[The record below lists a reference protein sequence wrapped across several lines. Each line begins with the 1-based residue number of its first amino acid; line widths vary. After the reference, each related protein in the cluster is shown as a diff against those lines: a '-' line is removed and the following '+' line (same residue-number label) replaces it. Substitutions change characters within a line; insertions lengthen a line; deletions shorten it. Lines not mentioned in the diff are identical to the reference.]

1 VKANVEPLEANQV
14 KLTVELDDAELEA
27 AIDAAYKKIAGQ
39 VNIPGFRRGKAPR
52 RLVEQQVGI
61 EAARAQALNDSLPDF
76 YIKALTDQD
85 IDAIAPPQLKIVSGE
100 EDGTV
105 IFEAEIETR
114 PVPNIPGYDGL
125 QVTIPNPEAS
135 EEELDAQIERMR
147 AQYGE
152 LEAVDRAAKE
162 GDFVSID
169 IAGTDSEGTPVPG
182 LTATDYSHEV
192 GASLQSL
199 GPDFDENIKGV
210 SKGDEKEFTTTVPPN
225 DQEVTFKITVKE
237 VNERKLPELTDEW
250 ANEVSEFETVK
261 ELRDDIASRLRENR
275 KGEAKRLLRNG
286 AIEALAE
293 LVDVELPEPLID
305 NEMRRQLRDM
315 MHRLEQQGAELGQL
329 LAMTGQ
335 SEEDFLG
342 QLREGATNTVRADL
356 GLRSLAEKENIEVT
370 DEEIDAEV
378 ELLARQFG
386 QKTSRVRRDLERAE
400 QMPAVRSD
408 IRKAKALKWLT
419 ENVDLV
425 DDDGKPLD
433 RAALGLDEDAESA
446 DESDEGTV

>member
-1 VKANVEPLEANQV
+1 MKANVEPLESNQV
-14 KLTVELDDAELEA
+14 KLTVELDESELETAINA
-27 AIDAAYKKIAGQ
+27 AFKKLAGQ
-39 VNIPGFRRGKAPR
+39 VNIPGFRPGKAPR
-52 RLVEQQVGI
+52 KLVEQRVGL

-76 YIKALTDQD
+76 YIKAIVDND
-85 IDAIAPPQLKIVSGE
+85 IDAIAPPQLKIVTGE
-100 EDGTV
+100 DEGPV
-105 IFEAEIETR
+105 VFEAEIDTR

-135 EEELDAQIERMR
+135 DEELDAQIERMR

-152 LEAVDRAAKE
+152 LEVVERAAKE
-162 GDFVSID
+162 GDFVSLD
-169 IAGTDSEGTPVPG
+169 IVGTDNEGNPVPG

-192 GASLQSL
+192 GAALQSL
-199 GPDFDENIKGV
+199 GPDFDDNVKGA
-210 SKGDEKEFTTTVPPN
+210 SAGDEKEFSTTVPPN
-225 DQEVTFKITVKE
+225 DTEVTFKITVKQ

-250 ANEVSEFETVK
+250 ANEVSEFESIAD
-261 ELRDDIASRLRENR
+261 LRADIANRLRENR
-275 KGEAKRLLRNG
+275 KGEANRLLRNG

-293 LVDVELPEPLID
+293 LVNEDVPEVLID

-315 MHRLEQQGAELGQL
+315 MYRLEQQGADLGQL

-342 QLREGATNTVRADL
+342 TLREGATNTVRADL
-356 GLRSLAEKENIEVT
+356 ALRSLAQKENIEVT
-370 DEEIDAEV
+370 EEEIDAEV
-378 ELLARQFG
+378 ELLAHQFG
-386 QKTSRVRRDLERAE
+386 QKTSRVRRDLERAD

-425 DDDGKPLD
+425 DADGKSLD
-433 RAALGLDEDAESA
+433 RAALGLDEDE
-446 DESDEGTV
+446 DSDEGKI

>member
-14 KLTVELDDAELEA
+14 KLTVELDDAELEK
-27 AIDAAYKKIAGQ
+27 AIDDAFKKIAGQ

-76 YIKALTDQD
+76 YIKAVTDQE

-100 EDGTV
+100 EQGSV
-105 IFEAEIETR
+105 VFEAEIETR

-125 QVTIPNPEAS
+125 QVTIPNPEPS
-135 EEELDAQIERMR
+135 DEELDEQVERMR
-147 AQYGE
+147 KQYGE
-152 LEAVDRAAKE
+152 LAPVERAAQE

-169 IAGTDSEGTPVPG
+169 ISGTDDEGNAVPG

-199 GPDFDENIKGV
+199 GPDFDENIKGT

-237 VNERKLPELTDEW
+237 VNERKLPELNDEW
-250 ANEVSEFETVK
+250 ANEVSEFETVA
-261 ELRDDIASRLRENR
+261 ELREDIAKRMREGRKAEANR
-275 KGEAKRLLRNG
+275 TLRNG

-293 LVDVELPEPLID
+293 LVDIDIPEVLVD

-315 MHRLEQQGAELGQL
+315 MYRLEQQGASLEQL

-356 GLRSLAEKENIEVT
+356 ALRSLAQKESIEVT
-370 DEEIDAEV
+370 EDEIDEEV

-386 QKTSRVRRDLERAE
+386 QKSSRVRRDLERAD

-419 ENVDLV
+419 DNVSLV
-425 DDDGKPLD
+425 DNDGKSLD
-433 RAALGLDEDAESA
+433 RAVLGLDEDAE
-446 DESDEGTV
+446 DSDEGND